1 MSVRILSVVAVAGA
15 VSIAAVSP
23 SAGEATSVVASDVF
37 SNIAVP
43 SQPARLREPSLP
55 QQKIAWRFVV
65 EGEGNKARYRVR
77 ERLVGK
83 ELDNDAVG
91 ETPKVTGAIAVD
103 DKGKVIAAESFFTAS
118 LAELTSDAS
127 RRDNY
132 VRRRLLVTDTFPTT
146 TLRITEV
153 RGLPSPIPKSGE
165 AKFQLIGDLTVKGVT
180 RPTTWNV
187 TASLNDNVLRGTA
200 ATRFTFADFSLTQPR
215 VSIVLSVADT
225 IGLEYDFVMTKK

>member
-1 MSVRILSVVAVAGA
+1 VSVRILSVVVIA
-15 VSIAAVSP
+15 AAVSTAALSP
-23 SAGEATSVVASDVF
+23 VPAAPTLHADNTGASSASEGAAESASLVTS
-37 SNIAVP
+37 
-43 SQPARLREPSLP
+43 
-55 QQKIAWRFVV
+55 QQKVALRYEVS
-65 EGEGNKARYRVR
+65 GEGNKARYRVR

-91 ETPKVTGAIAVD
+91 ETPKVTGTIALD
-103 DKGKVIAAESFFTAS
+103 DKGKIVASESFFTAS
-118 LAELTSDAS
+118 LAELTSDAA

-153 RGLPSPIPKSGE
+153 RGLPSPLPKSGE
-165 AKFQLIGDLTVKGVT
+165 AKFQLVGDLTVKGVT

-187 TASLNDNVLRGTA
+187 NASLKDNVLRGTA
-200 ATRFTFADFSLTQPR
+200 ATRFTFAEFNLTQPR
-215 VSIVLSVADT
+215 VSVVLSVADT